1 MSCLGAKGITIEL
14 FLTSLRLYLQGQY
27 NEQVFRAFDYV
38 LDQASK
44 HGVRLIAALANN
56 WDAADHSWEGI
67 NQEESNVDNKC
78 VPLQSPRHGENLR
91 DSDEG
96 KGAGYR

>member
-1 MSCLGAKGITIEL
+1 
-14 FLTSLRLYLQGQY
+14 LYLQGQY

-38 LDQASK
+38 LDQAAK

-67 NQEESNVDNKC
+67 NQEDSNVDNKW
-78 VPLQSPRHGENLR
+78 VPLEFPCKGETFLYP
-91 DSDEG
+91 DEC
-96 KGAGYR
+96 KGADYI